1 VLDLEKG
8 VKNFEV
14 QVERVKTEYFRK
26 IEENKKIQ
34 ERLMKVREA
43 IRMSLARENC
53 LVNLQLMPS
62 ILPEDRVIL

>member
-1 VLDLEKG
+1 MDLENG

-14 QVERVKTEYFRK
+14 QMERVKKDYMRK

-34 ERLMKVREA
+34 QKLMKVREA
-43 IRMSLARENC
+43 IRMSLVKDNC